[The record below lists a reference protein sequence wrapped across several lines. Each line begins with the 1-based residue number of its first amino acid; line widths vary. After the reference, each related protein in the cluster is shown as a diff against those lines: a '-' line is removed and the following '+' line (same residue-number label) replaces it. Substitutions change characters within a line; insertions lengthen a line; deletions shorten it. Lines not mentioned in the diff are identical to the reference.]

1 MLAAAPSSLA
11 AAREFTRDTLRR
23 WHLSECSG
31 DTLVVVNE
39 LVTNAIIHG
48 EGPVTL
54 TMTLH
59 DSMLHVV
66 VRDHSPVQPAS
77 ESLTDE
83 RTSGRGLAIVEAM
96 TTDWGYSKSANAGKD
111 VWADIVAVGASDR

>member
-1 MLAAAPSSLA
+1 VLLATPASLA
-11 AAREFTRDTLRR
+11 TAREFTRDALRR
-23 WHLSECSG
+23 WNLFECRA

-59 DSMLHVV
+59 DSVLHIV
-66 VRDHSPVQPAS
+66 VRDHSPIQPAS
-77 ESLTDE
+77 ESPTDE

-96 TTDWGYSKSANAGKD
+96 TTDWGYSRSANAGKD
-111 VWADIVAVGASDR
+111 VWADIVAVGAGDR